1 MPVCGAFPYR
11 KQIES
16 LQQVANTLIPVHTLA
31 GYYKDLKKHDALA
44 MRVFLAI
51 TGWLP

>member
-31 GYYKDLKKHDALA
+31 GYYKDPKKHDALA
-44 MRVFLAI
+44 MRVFFAI
-51 TGWLP
+51 TGWLS